1 MAALVYF
8 RKVFETEG
16 LVEYEFGGDP
26 DASGRRLAVDKASR
40 TSTVRDGR
48 VDHAFLLASRKLRV
62 LYAERGVWPE
72 RGMSAT

>member
-8 RKVFETEG
+8 RKVSETGG
-16 LVEYEFGGDP
+16 LVEYEFGDDP
-26 DASGRRLAVDKASR
+26 DAFERRLAVDKASR

-48 VDHAFLLASRKLRV
+48 VDHAFLLASRKLGA

-72 RGMSAT
+72 RGMSAA